1 MKTLSFLLPLLFALS
16 LHAAD
21 HPQLKAFAPAEEGH
35 VRHVI
40 VVPYMVNEADLKV
53 EVFVGKTMMTDG
65 VNHMRMGGSF
75 ERKTVMGWGYSYYT
89 AEPGPVASTMM
100 APMPGQEQ
108 VERFVHM
115 GGEMIRYNSKLPI
128 VIYTPEDTEVRYRIW
143 TAGETQKVE
152 E

>member
-1 MKTLSFLLPLLFALS
+1 MKKLLLALLPFTMLF
-16 LHAAD
+16 AAD
-21 HPQLKAFAPAEEGH
+21 HKELKAYPPAEEGK

-53 EVFVGKTMMTDG
+53 EVFVGKTMLTDG
-65 VNHMRMGGSF
+65 VNRMRMGGKF
-75 ERKTVMGWGYSYYT
+75 ERKTIQGWGYPYYE
-89 AEPGPVASTMM
+89 AETGPVASTLM

-128 VIYTPEDTEVRYRIW
+128 VIYTPEGTEVRYRIW
-143 TAGETQKVE
+143 TAGETQAVE
-152 E
+152 